1 MEIENIPEIIRKLP
15 PRQKEVLILVCQRM
29 KYKEIAAT
37 MGITENSVKSHMVKI
52 YQAFEIDWIESQ
64 ERRKVLFQRICYY
77 VHELELKPEEGDERQ
92 EPEPEPGPPPERVRR
107 IVEED
112 EQALILWEPKPI
124 AVIDEKRKGGGCIRV
139 VLGIVVGFVVM
150 FGIGYA
156 LLQAD
161 IIQIGGNQN
170 SEIPTEEEVKTSPT
184 ISVDIETPVPTNL
197 VLEEATQ
204 IESSP
209 PDPSPRPSNTPVTG
223 PPSITIS
230 MPYSDTFDLRMRPEW
245 ESLIG
250 SWRVVDGHMTADN
263 FDDWARIL
271 TGDLGWQN
279 YSIDVDVWADDWF
292 YPVQIIVRAQ
302 DSGYLAMEINIHN
315 TDFILFSDGVYT
327 TIAHS
332 DTGIDDHL
340 EGGRYKRV
348 YHLRVV
354 ADQDIFS
361 VYVDGMRIL
370 QVQDTTYG
378 WGRVGVAFR
387 TFYDPTWFDNFTVT
401 AIP

>member
-15 PRQKEVLILVCQRM
+15 PRQKEVLILVCQGM
-29 KYKEIAAT
+29 KYKEIAAK
-37 MGITENSVKSHMVKI
+37 MGITENSVKSHMGKI

-77 VHELELKPEEGDERQ
+77 VHELELKPEVVEEREET
-92 EPEPEPGPPPERVRR
+92 EPESEPPPERVRR
-107 IVEED
+107 IVEDD
-112 EQALILWEPKPI
+112 EKALIVREPKPMAAI
-124 AVIDEKRKGGGCIRV
+124 GDKRKGGGCSRV
-139 VLGIVVGFVVM
+139 VIGIVVGFVAL
-150 FGIGYA
+150 FGVGYA

-161 IIQIGGNQN
+161 IIQVGWNQDG
-170 SEIPTEEEVKTSPT
+170 EISPEEEGETSPT
-184 ISVDIETPVPTNL
+184 NGVDLETPFPTDL
-197 VLEEATQ
+197 MLEEATQ
-204 IESSP
+204 TESDP
-209 PDPSPRPSNTPVTG
+209 AEPSPHPTITPETG

-230 MPYSDTFDLRMRPEW
+230 MPYSDTFDLRMKPEW
-245 ESLIG
+245 DPLVG
-250 SWRVVDGHMTADN
+250 SWRVVDGHLTADN

-271 TGDLGWQN
+271 TGDPGWQN
-279 YSIDVDVWADDWF
+279 YSIDVDVWADDWL

-315 TDFILFSDGVYT
+315 TDFILFSDGVFT

-354 ADQDIFS
+354 ADEDIFS

-370 QVQDTTYG
+370 QVQDTTFG